1 MNLYP
6 FQHFDESRT
15 VIIAENPCP
24 EQDLNLH
31 DLAATSS

>member
-1 MNLYP
+1 MRGKLQIEWRKSKEVLS
-6 FQHFDESRT
+6 F
-15 VIIAENPCP
+15 VCP